1 MRWDIYNTREWWL
14 AVALNCTTRDRWWWW
29 WYADVEGSQVP
40 HTATAKSHSGIQ
52 INRMKKKKN
61 KNHTQKILQNIN
73 NFYTSFSRR
82 RSLSNSPHLLY
93 YLFDTNIY
101 AIRRWARAV
110 CIFFCRRCRSLAFR
124 VPSSILLEFWH
135 TLFGLVDGLVLFGR
149 RDQKQQQQ
157 LWPIVVWYVSISS

>member
-82 RSLSNSPHLLY
+82 RSLSISPHLLY

-110 CIFFCRRCRSLAFR
+110 CIFFLSSSSFFCVSRPFFYFVGVLAHTIRACWWPRALRSPGSETAAATLAHCR
-124 VPSSILLEFWH
+124 
-135 TLFGLVDGLVLFGR
+135 LVR
-149 RDQKQQQQ
+149 
-157 LWPIVVWYVSISS
+157 